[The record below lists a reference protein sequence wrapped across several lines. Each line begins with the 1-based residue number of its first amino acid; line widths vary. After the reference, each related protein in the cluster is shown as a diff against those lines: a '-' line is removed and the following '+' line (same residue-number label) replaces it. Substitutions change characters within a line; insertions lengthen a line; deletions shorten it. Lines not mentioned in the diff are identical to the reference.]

1 MLKLAEDLALR
12 FIVTLMIGSAMLMAG
27 SASVNAG
34 TPGLGKRLDAAIDA
48 YCAPFISSAGER
60 PLPANAGNFPVIT
73 IESLPADHPAHRVP
87 RGWASAI
94 VGEAN
99 SDGFVTVL
107 SSNDNERGPAC
118 TVIAHGPGANSAI
131 MKRAENMRG
140 RRSEWQ
146 LVENALGL
154 GGEDLTFYEKQPHS
168 REWTTELL
176 LDLRD
181 ESESNLGSGMAR
193 LSRIPV
199 WNEADHPE
207 EPTLAELDV
216 AKSMSIEEA
225 LLAATFEIGV
235 PWVRDPNSD
244 DPTFLRRTRVLA
256 EGMVSTLIM
265 RMSNDERMV
274 GIIEREPNGG
284 ALGVFAQGPRAGHA
298 LDGVRKRLEQEDW
311 RREHTSDS
319 TNACYL
325 SKDSVIEVCLPNS
338 QPPDGVGIFL
348 RRALRSK
355 SNE

>member
-1 MLKLAEDLALR
+1 MR
-12 FIVTLMIGSAMLMAG
+12 FIVTLMMASAMLTTG
-27 SASVNAG
+27 CASVNAD
-34 TPGLGKRLDAAIDA
+34 TPGLGKRLDAAIDE
-48 YCAPFISSAGER
+48 YCAPFIASAGER
-60 PLPANAGNFPVIT
+60 PLPTNAGIFPVIT
-73 IESLPADHPAHRVP
+73 IESLPADHPAHRLP
-87 RGWASAI
+87 PGWASAI

-99 SDGFVTVL
+99 SDGFVTVY
-107 SSNDNERGPAC
+107 SSIDDERDPLCA
-118 TVIAHGPGANSAI
+118 VIVHGPGANSAI
-131 MKRAENMRG
+131 LTRAENMRG
-140 RRSEWQ
+140 SRSEWQ
-146 LVENALGL
+146 LDGDAL
-154 GGEDLTFYEKQPHS
+154 GGETLTFYEKQPHS
-168 REWTTELL
+168 REWSTTLR

-181 ESESNLGSGMAR
+181 ESASNMGSGMAM
-193 LSRIPV
+193 LSRVPV

-244 DPTFLRRTRVLA
+244 DPTFLRRTKVLA

-274 GIIEREPNGG
+274 GISETEPNGG
-284 ALGVFAQGPRAGHA
+284 ALGIVAQGPRAGQA
-298 LDGVRKRLEQEDW
+298 LDGVRKRLEQGDW
-311 RREHTSDS
+311 RHEHTSDS
-319 TNACYL
+319 TRACYL
-325 SKDSVIEVCLPNS
+325 SKDSVIEVCVPNS